1 MANLLDKRLIV
12 VTGKGG
18 VGKTT
23 VAAALG
29 LVAARRGKRT
39 IVCEVAEQE
48 RLPGMFG
55 LEAGGH
61 DERELAPGLHG
72 ISVAPE
78 RAKQEWLQY
87 QLKSSTLA
95 GVLGGSRVFQY
106 LTAAAPGLD
115 DLVTIG
121 KVWDM
126 AQLRRRT
133 GEEVYDL
140 SIVDAPATGHGL
152 AMLGAPRTYA
162 EVARVGPIRRQALT
176 IHTFLTD
183 PKSTGVLL
191 VALPEEMPVT
201 ETVEFERRLGDELDM
216 GVDGIVVNALYPQ
229 RFSAADVRRMSD
241 LDGRASPE
249 AASALGAAVAEHHR
263 ARGQRSQ
270 LRRLRRAA
278 SAPVMTLPY
287 VFEPEL
293 GVPDLERLSRELE
306 RRV

>member
-1 MANLLDKRLIV
+1 MTALLDKRLIV

-29 LVAARRGKRT
+29 LAAARRGKRT

-55 LEAGGH
+55 LEPTGYE
-61 DERELAPGLHG
+61 ERELAPGLHG

-78 RAKQEWLQY
+78 RAKQEWLRY
-87 QLKSSTLA
+87 QLRSSTIA
-95 GVLGGSRVFQY
+95 GVLGHSRVFQY

-121 KVWDM
+121 KVWEV

-133 GEEVYDL
+133 GESVYDL

-152 AMLGAPRTYA
+152 AMLSAPRTYA

-176 IHTFLTD
+176 IHEFLAD
-183 PKSTGVLL
+183 GRSTGVLL

-201 ETVEFERRLGDELDM
+201 ETVEFERRLHDEL
-216 GVDGIVVNALYPQ
+216 G
-229 RFSAADVRRMSD
+229 MSVS
-241 LDGRASPE
+241 G
-249 AASALGAAVAEHHR
+249 
-263 ARGQRSQ
+263 
-270 LRRLRRAA
+270 
-278 SAPVMTLPY
+278 
-287 VFEPEL
+287 
-293 GVPDLERLSRELE
+293 
-306 RRV
+306 

>member
-1 MANLLDKRLIV
+1 MTDLLDKRLIV

-29 LVAARRGKRT
+29 LAAARRGKRT

-48 RLPGMFG
+48 RLSGMFG
-55 LEAGGH
+55 LEPGGYE
-61 DERELAPGLHG
+61 ERELAPGLHG

-78 RAKQEWLQY
+78 RAKQEWLKY

-95 GVLGGSRVFQY
+95 GVLGHSRVFQY

-121 KVWDM
+121 KVWDL

-133 GEEVYDL
+133 GDAVYDL

-152 AMLGAPRTYA
+152 AMLSAPRTYA
-162 EVARVGPIRRQALT
+162 DVARVGPIRRQALT
-176 IHTFLTD
+176 IHRFLAD
-183 PKSTGVLL
+183 GKSTGVLL
-191 VALPEEMPVT
+191 VALPEEMPVN
-201 ETVEFERRLGDELDM
+201 ETVEFERRLDDEMGM
-216 GVDGIVVNALYPQ
+216 GVNGIVVNALYPQ
-229 RFSAADVRRMSD
+229 RFSAEDVRRIAE
-241 LDGRASPE
+241 LDGRMSPA
-249 AASALGAAVAEHHR
+249 AASALGAATAEHYR

-278 SAPVMTLPY
+278 SAPVLTLPY
-287 VFEPEL
+287 VFEPDL
-293 GVPDLERLSRELE
+293 GLPELERLSRELE
-306 RRV
+306 RRL